1 MIVSIYQHEKY
12 SNMIILEMIRRSLYT
27 SHVAL
32 KNYKMGQHRTKDL
45 QSNFAKI
52 TRVSPAYSEKY
63 TKMQK
68 TKSGLWKRQRV
79 DEIHQATMEPVWK
92 DRTKYKRTNQWINQQ
107 QTKIAPDMLRKR
119 PVGQKGIPVGGR
131 DLFND
136 SSKQFDFKEESLVT
150 DYITSYYNSNP
161 IPGVN
166 ILKIIKRNHR
176 MLDVDFTIV
185 DKDSSLVKSCW
196 INEKRRA
203 DLAKKKLNESAKNLK
218 PQLKGLILV
227 LVTSGFIDLFR
238 TYRRKVLDE

>member
-1 MIVSIYQHEKY
+1 
-12 SNMIILEMIRRSLYT
+12 MIRRSLYT
-27 SHVAL
+27 SQLAI

-92 DRTKYKRTNQWINQQ
+92 DRAKYKRTSQWVNQQ

-131 DLFND
+131 DLFKN
-136 SSKQFDFKEESLVT
+136 SPKQFDFKEESLVT
-150 DYITSYYNSNP
+150 DYVTSYYNSNP
-161 IPGVN
+161 IPGVK
-166 ILKIIKRNHR
+166 ILKLIKRNHR
-176 MLDVDFTIV
+176 MIDVDFTII
-185 DKDSSLVKSCW
+185 DKTSES
-196 INEKRRA
+196 NEKRMA
-203 DLAKKKLNESAKNLK
+203 HLAKKKMNESAKKLK
-218 PQLKGLILV
+218 PQLKGSILI
-227 LVTSGFIDLFR
+227 
-238 TYRRKVLDE
+238 